1 MAMEN
6 PFNPYRG
13 YDTNL
18 HPSHETGDEPLS
30 SQAGSNQSGQA
41 SPFVSDFQQL
51 LGEGSE
57 PDPLFFIETWTLG
70 TPTAVENFR
79 MRQAIQADCS
89 TKSREWGTGLV
100 SGQSFVSSQSFI
112 SSQSFFHPNLFD
124 WSVFVAVHAV
134 VTENCNPT
142 ASQQASVE
150 RDRTT
155 TDKAGADHTVDQDE
169 ALPMTLERAFR
180 LLGVTPTST
189 LSQIKSAHRQLV
201 IEWHPDR
208 LQNETE
214 EVRRHATGKLV
225 AINEAYRLVRNDLLR
240 HSA

>member
-1 MAMEN
+1 MEDQ
-6 PFNPYRG
+6 FNPYRG
-13 YDTNL
+13 YDTTMLQNRE
-18 HPSHETGDEPLS
+18 SAETP
-30 SQAGSNQSGQA
+30 GSNQSGTA
-41 SPFVSDFQQL
+41 SPFVSGFQQL
-51 LGEGSE
+51 LGEDSE

-70 TPTAVENFR
+70 APAAVENFR
-79 MRQAIQADCS
+79 LRQPMQADR
-89 TKSREWGTGLV
+89 TAQSRADRGTGYP
-100 SGQSFVSSQSFI
+100 SSQCFASSESFVSSQY
-112 SSQSFFHPNLFD
+112 FFHPNPFD

-134 VTENCNPT
+134 VTENCSSAPT
-142 ASQQASVE
+142 HQAPFE

-155 TDKAGADHTVDQDE
+155 TDKADGDNLTSQDE
-169 ALPMTLERAFR
+169 SLPMNLDRARR
-180 LLGVTPTST
+180 LLGVTPAST